1 MSDRLKKPLKI
12 RKKPYKKRL
21 KNKFSFNFYPQNPY
35 FSSINTHMKNIIALG
50 TVCLSLLAV
59 FNAHAAVR
67 CTNAAGAVAY
77 ADTAAACPA
86 GYSQKGEVAAM
97 PPVAAKDQALAQH
110 QAANDKKAADA
121 LDKQRIK
128 DERATAK
135 AQLAAQKGGA
145 SKAKQCKTAE
155 LALKR
160 AKDKY
165 DDAPS
170 ASSKSKKSSKASKKD
185 GGQTHVVM
193 REGDD
198 KASKAKKKARH
209 SVDNAQAKR
218 DLACA

>member
-1 MSDRLKKPLKI
+1 
-12 RKKPYKKRL
+12 
-21 KNKFSFNFYPQNPY
+21 
-35 FSSINTHMKNIIALG
+35 MKTRII
-50 TVCLSLLAV
+50 TMTLSLALLALIST

-67 CTNAAGAVAY
+67 CTNAAGAMAY
-77 ADTAAACPA
+77 ADTASACPA
-86 GYSQKGEVAAM
+86 GYTQKGEVAAM
-97 PPVAAKDQALAQH
+97 PPVTAKDQALAQ
-110 QAANDKKAADA
+110 QQSTSDKKAADA

-128 DERATAK
+128 DERAAAK
-135 AQLAAQKGGA
+135 AQYAAQKGGA
-145 SKAKQCKTAE
+145 SKVKRCKTAE

-170 ASSKSKKSSKASKKD
+170 ASTKHSKASKKSKT
-185 GGQTHVVM
+185 QTHVVV

-209 SVDNAQAKR
+209 GLENAQAKR

>member
-1 MSDRLKKPLKI
+1 MNSRI
-12 RKKPYKKRL
+12 
-21 KNKFSFNFYPQNPY
+21 
-35 FSSINTHMKNIIALG
+35 INTRTLNIISTLSIG
-50 TVCLSLLAV
+50 LLSLLAV

-86 GYSQKGEVAAM
+86 GYRQQGEVAAM
-97 PPVAAKDQALAQH
+97 PPVAAKDQALAQQ
-110 QAANDKKAADA
+110 QAASDKKAADA
-121 LDKQRIK
+121 LDKQRSK
-128 DERATAK
+128 DERAVVK
-135 AQLAAQKGGA
+135 AQLAAQKDGA
-145 SKAKQCKTAE
+145 SKVKQCKTAE

-170 ASSKSKKSSKASKKD
+170 ASTKSKKSSKASKKD
-185 GGQTHVVM
+185 GGQTHVVV

-198 KASKAKKKARH
+198 KASKAEKKARH
-209 SVDNAQAKR
+209 GVDNAQAKR

>member
-1 MSDRLKKPLKI
+1 MKS
-12 RKKPYKKRL
+12 
-21 KNKFSFNFYPQNPY
+21 
-35 FSSINTHMKNIIALG
+35 HMKNIITLG
-50 TVCLSLLAV
+50 TACLSLLAI
-59 FNAHAAVR
+59 FNVHAAVR

-86 GYSQKGEVAAM
+86 GYRQQGEVAAM
-97 PPVAAKDQALAQH
+97 PPVAAKDQALAQQ
-110 QAANDKKAADA
+110 QAASDKKAADA
-121 LDKQRIK
+121 LDKQRSK
-128 DERATAK
+128 DERAAAK

-170 ASSKSKKSSKASKKD
+170 AGSKSKKSSKASKKD
-185 GGQTHVVM
+185 SAQTHVVV

-198 KASKAKKKARH
+198 KASKAKKKALH
-209 SVDNAQAKR
+209 GLENAQTKR
-218 DLACA
+218 DLTCA

>member
-1 MSDRLKKPLKI
+1 MNTRTITTTLSFAVLPL
-12 RKKPYKKRL
+12 L
-21 KNKFSFNFYPQNPY
+21 
-35 FSSINTHMKNIIALG
+35 IA
-50 TVCLSLLAV
+50 
-59 FNAHAAVR
+59 FNANAAVR

-77 ADTAAACPA
+77 ADTSTACPA
-86 GYSQKGEVAAM
+86 GYTQKGEVAAM
-97 PPVAAKDQALAQH
+97 PPVAAKDQAKAQQ
-110 QAANDKKAADA
+110 QATSDKNAVAA

-128 DERATAK
+128 DERAAAK
-135 AQLAAQKGGA
+135 AQYAAQKGST

-160 AKDKY
+160 AQDKY

-170 ASSKSKKSSKASKKD
+170 ASSKSSKTSKTNKKNNNNT
-185 GGQTHVVM
+185 QTHVVI

-209 SVDNAQAKR
+209 GLENAQAKR